1 MSTQTRRVQPPPFIF
16 AGAIDTRAALDAAM
30 ACPEK
35 SVALLDATVQ
45 AIGIGKLCDHA
56 CGDAMVRLL
65 LDEPLLNAVHLYLLT
80 VTLANRDDD
89 GLELARIALCSHR
102 RADDDTLMYA
112 LWMAPTS
119 SLLAVACATS
129 RFIPNAIDWNRRR
142 YGRRA
147 DHPGNQIR
155 TSAVEHQVA
164 VIAARWNFLTADD
177 DALRSFISAGSFLFT
192 DQRTLFAAGRGIIA
206 APGSHR

>member
-1 MSTQTRRVQPPPFIF
+1 
-16 AGAIDTRAALDAAM
+16 M

-65 LDEPLLNAVHLYLLT
+65 LDEPLLNARHLYLLT

-129 RFIPNAIDWNRRR
+129 RLIPNAIDWNRRR
-142 YGRRA
+142 YSRRGG
-147 DHPGNQIR
+147 HRFQIR

-192 DQRTLFAAGRGIIA
+192 NQRTLFAAGRGIIA
-206 APGSHR
+206 APGSHL